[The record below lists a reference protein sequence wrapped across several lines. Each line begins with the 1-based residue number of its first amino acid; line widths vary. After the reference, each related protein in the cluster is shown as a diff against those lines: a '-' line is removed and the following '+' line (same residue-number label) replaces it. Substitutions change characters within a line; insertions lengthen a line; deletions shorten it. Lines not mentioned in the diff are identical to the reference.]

1 MTASVLTPT
10 APVQSQPEMPRSG
23 GPARRRIR
31 SLSPKLRVQRTILT
45 VTIVLIVIVQ
55 VYPLA
60 WLFITSFRTASDFAG
75 GNPFALPNEWTLE
88 NYGRA
93 FDTGYLWLNILTC
106 LIVTLGASVLIVVA
120 GMMAAYALEV
130 LGFRFSGVVKALFLL
145 GIIVPVQIAL
155 VPLFIDYSQI
165 GLLDTH
171 LSMIIP
177 LAAFALPMS
186 IYLFSS
192 FYEYIPREM
201 YEAASI
207 DGAGPYRIFS
217 QITFPLS
224 ANTIITVVLVNSIF
238 IWNDFIFANTFVLSD
253 GLKTIPLGLQ
263 NYIGAMG
270 NTDWTATFAAVC
282 VTVTPL
288 LLVFLVL
295 NKAMINGLE
304 SGATKG

>member
-1 MTASVLTPT
+1 MTATL
-10 APVQSQPEMPRSG
+10 
-23 GPARRRIR
+23 PARPTEQVAPPAAPA
-31 SLSPKLRVQRTILT
+31 PKRKPRHTPRVRVQRTILT
-45 VTIVLIVIVQ
+45 VTVVAIVLVQ
-55 VYPLA
+55 VYPLV
-60 WLFITSFRTASDFAG
+60 WLLLTSFRTAADFAG
-75 GNPFALPNEWTLE
+75 GNPFALPSEWTLD
-88 NYGRA
+88 NYARA
-93 FDTGYLWLNILTC
+93 FSTGNLGLNIVNS
-106 LIVTLGASVLIVVA
+106 LIVTLGSSALIVIA
-120 GMMAAYALEV
+120 GMMAAYALQV
-130 LGFRFSGVVKALFLL
+130 LGFRFSGLVRGLFLL

-155 VPLFIDYSQI
+155 VPLFIDYSQV

-177 LAAFALPMS
+177 LAAFALPMAV
-186 IYLFSS
+186 YLFSS

-201 YEAASI
+201 YEAASL
-207 DGAGPYRIFS
+207 DGAGPYRIFG

-224 ANTIITVVLVNSIF
+224 VNTIITVVLVNSIF

-295 NKAMINGLE
+295 NKAMISGLE

>member
-1 MTASVLTPT
+1 MARSTPDT
-10 APVQSQPEMPRSG
+10 SHPVRP
-23 GPARRRIR
+23 PARAHSSR
-31 SLSPKLRVQRTILT
+31 SSRLRVQRTLLT
-45 VTIVLIVIVQ
+45 VTIVAIVVVQ

-60 WLFITSFRTASDFAG
+60 WLFLTSFRTAADFAG
-75 GNPFALPNEWTLE
+75 GNPFAIPGELTLD
-88 NYGRA
+88 NYARA
-93 FDTGYLWLNILTC
+93 FATGNLWMNIVNSFV
-106 LIVTLGASVLIVVA
+106 VTLGASVLIVVA
-120 GMMAAYALEV
+120 GMMGAFALQV
-130 LGFRFSGVVKALFLL
+130 LGFRFSGLVRGLFLL

-155 VPLFIDYSQI
+155 VPLFVDYAQV
-165 GLLDTH
+165 GLLDTYA
-171 LSMIIP
+171 SMIIP
-177 LAAFALPMS
+177 LAAFSLPMA

-201 YEAASI
+201 YEAASL
-207 DGAGPYRIFS
+207 DGAGPYRIFAR
-217 QITFPLS
+217 ITTPLS
-224 ANTIITVVLVNSIF
+224 VNTIITVVLVNSIF

>member
-1 MTASVLTPT
+1 MTAPALSPT
-10 APVQSQPEMPRSG
+10 AAPTTARPP
-23 GPARRRIR
+23 RRRR
-31 SLSPKLRVQRTILT
+31 RRGTDSGSRRLSVQRTLLT
-45 VTIVLIVIVQ
+45 VTVILIVVVQ
-55 VYPLA
+55 VYPLL
-60 WLFITSFRTASDFAG
+60 WLLMTSFRTAADFAG
-75 GNPFALPNEWTLE
+75 GNPFALPTSFTLD
-88 NYGRA
+88 NYARA
-93 FDTGYLWLNILTC
+93 FENGDLLLNIVNS
-106 LIVTLGASVLIVVA
+106 LIVTLGSSALIVVA
-120 GMMAAYALEV
+120 GMMAAYALQV
-130 LGFRFSGVVKALFLL
+130 LGFRFSGLVRSLFLL

-155 VPLFIDYSQI
+155 VPLFIDYSQV

-177 LAAFALPMS
+177 LAAFALPMAV
-186 IYLFSS
+186 YLFSS

-201 YEAASI
+201 YEAASL
-207 DGAGPYRIFS
+207 DGAGPYRIFTR
-217 QITFPLS
+217 ITAPLS
-224 ANTIITVVLVNSIF
+224 VNTIITVVLVNSIF

-295 NKAMINGLE
+295 NKAMIQGLE
-304 SGATKG
+304 GGATKG